1 MAIVRKVKWR
11 SDYTIETNKDKKLYY
26 SYIADKENLDAVYS
40 DYIHKHPQE
49 SQLRHNERKDRAVV
63 LATMQYF
70 VDTYINAVF
79 SNEIDYNSEK
89 ADIKYTR
96 FLESATPD
104 GTTFEEILRNIGT
117 YTQFLDCV
125 VLIDSFTDQ
134 YKLELGIENPRMP
147 KVVDVEKYRLW
158 SYISVIMPWDIV
170 NYELDIYGNIKQ
182 LLIRRTILDQS
193 DNFESETQKTYFY
206 YFSPQTI
213 WVGESKDTKDDLII
227 KNIGSSKV
235 EIIEEYENTLG
246 YVPALYIEATNREKY
261 LNIAANQ
268 RSIANV
274 YSTMELK
281 GLNSAFSLLATEGL
295 RYTNDN
301 ESRKNQ
307 IYGDSDNVNQL
318 EYEEKPPFLLER
330 KADDIPNLQQLIK
343 EMYHVDQFQFWLD
356 ITDESSMFAM
366 SGKAME
372 IGRKSLSEALKKT
385 SEKIENIANKILD
398 MYADI
403 EGYNAV
409 NIIMPSRFDIETMA
423 EKIDNLERAL
433 LIYRSDSV
441 YAKYLLETGVD
452 VISPD
457 LQLSEP
463 KRYKEIIDDIQSQ
476 KSLRNN
482 TLSINGQS
490 ATEPAEEETTQE

>member
-1 MAIVRKVKWR
+1 M
-11 SDYTIETNKDKKLYY
+11 
-26 SYIADKENLDAVYS
+26 
-40 DYIHKHPQE
+40 
-49 SQLRHNERKDRAVV
+49 
-63 LATMQYF
+63 
-70 VDTYINAVF
+70 
-79 SNEIDYNSEK
+79 
-89 ADIKYTR
+89 
-96 FLESATPD
+96 
-104 GTTFEEILRNIGT
+104 
-117 YTQFLDCV
+117 
-125 VLIDSFTDQ
+125 
-134 YKLELGIENPRMP
+134 
-147 KVVDVEKYRLW
+147 YR
-158 SYISVIMPWDIV
+158 
-170 NYELDIYGNIKQ
+170 
-182 LLIRRTILDQS
+182 R
-193 DNFESETQKTYFY
+193 
-206 YFSPQTI
+206 
-213 WVGESKDTKDDLII
+213 
-227 KNIGSSKV
+227 
-235 EIIEEYENTLG
+235 
-246 YVPALYIEATNREKY
+246 YIEATNREKY